1 MRYAPA
7 EWALMGKF
15 LSAASPKPKTP
26 KEIPPPPVNGFNGTQ
41 ITQQSVVRESVQAG

>member
-15 LSAASPKPKTP
+15 LGVASPKPKNP
-26 KEIPPPPVNGFNGTQ
+26 KEIRLPPVKGSNGTQ
-41 ITQQSVVRESVQAG
+41 ITQTVGKPRRDQAG